1 MSEIPALRFNNLG
14 DWNVDRLQSSIRSR
28 IEDMYS
34 GRPDSTPKD
43 SGGEN
48 NLRTA
53 GALVTGG
60 HIAAAI
66 PGIGPALNLLSN
78 AGALAT
84 ANTGARTKRIQ
95 ELASDPKQRGTY
107 DSGKNTYSGLN
118 FLDQLMDIRPDAV
131 TSQIESD
138 RRGQLL
144 NQPAMEELMLEYGV
158 DDLKKIFPKGSATS
172 NTEIEKALEQ
182 TDTRRGLISK
192 IEGTVDGTKLLQ
204 AKRQGVDGKLS
215 NDELRILR
223 DEALKSTPAQK
234 RAQEL
239 HQSTIED
246 GKNRRNFNDSSIR
259 ISQQN
264 ADLAATNARNE
275 LKLAEAEIAYK
286 NSTNDYNWRTANL
299 DRDYNWRTS
308 EADRELKKDLALLGF
323 KDKDADRRYDR
334 EERRDEQRQL
344 FILQMMKGLGNL
356 GQSIAI

>member
-1 MSEIPALRFNNLG
+1 MSENPLLRFNNLG
-14 DWNVDRLQSSIRSR
+14 DWNVDRLQSSIRGR

-34 GRPDSTPKD
+34 GRPGSTPKD

-48 NLRTA
+48 NIRTA
-53 GALVTGG
+53 GKCIAGG
-60 HIAAAI
+60 HIASII

-78 AGALAT
+78 AAALTT

-95 ELASDPKQRGTY
+95 ELASDPGQRGTY
-107 DSGKNTYSGLN
+107 NSGKNTYSGLN
-118 FLDQLMDIRPDAV
+118 YIDQLMDIRPDAV
-131 TSQIESD
+131 TSQIESN

-182 TDTRRGLISK
+182 VDARRGIISQ

-204 AKRQGVDGKLS
+204 TKRQGVDGKLS
-215 NDELRILR
+215 NDELRIIR
-223 DEALKSTPAQK
+223 DDALKSTPAQK
-234 RAQEL
+234 RAGEL
-239 HQSTIED
+239 HDDSLNNSQSERDFRDASTQLS
-246 GKNRRNFNDSSIR
+246 RRA
-259 ISQQN
+259 
-264 ADLAATNARNE
+264 ADLANTKVRNE

-299 DRDYNWRTS
+299 DRDYNWRIS

-344 FILQMMKGLGNL
+344 FILQMMKGLGSL